1 MTVPLNGKGTTMR
14 MANVTSRP
22 GVPSTPA
29 VLIWLG
35 SGAVLITL
43 CVLFVDRAASSW
55 SHADLHRPALAVHIT
70 RLAGWRYPSG
80 AAALVLVAALV
91 ARITGR
97 ELGPIWRAAI
107 AAAVATLFATIAVTF
122 VKYGCGR
129 EWPETWVQ
137 NNPSWIG
144 NHAYGFNPFHG
155 GEGYESCPSGHT
167 TRMAAP
173 GAVLWRRLPRWRVLW
188 VLPAAIVAVS
198 LVAADFH
205 FVGDCVAGAYLGV
218 GCAALVMMV
227 I

>member
-1 MTVPLNGKGTTMR
+1 MHMGH
-14 MANVTSRP
+14 VTIPRRGP
-22 GVPSTPA
+22 TA
-29 VLIWLG
+29 TEVLIWFG
-35 SGAVLITL
+35 SGAVLVTL

-55 SHADLHRPALAVHIT
+55 SHDVLHRPALAVHIT

-80 AAALVLVAALV
+80 AAVLVLLAALV

-97 ELGPIWRAAI
+97 ALGPVWRAAI
-107 AAAVATLFATIAVTF
+107 AAAVATLVATIAVAF

-144 NHAYGFNPFHG
+144 NHAYGFFPFHG
-155 GEGYESCPSGHT
+155 GEGFESCPSGHT

-188 VLPAAIVAVS
+188 VLPAAVVAVA

-218 GCAALVMMV
+218 ACAALVMMV
-227 I
+227 M